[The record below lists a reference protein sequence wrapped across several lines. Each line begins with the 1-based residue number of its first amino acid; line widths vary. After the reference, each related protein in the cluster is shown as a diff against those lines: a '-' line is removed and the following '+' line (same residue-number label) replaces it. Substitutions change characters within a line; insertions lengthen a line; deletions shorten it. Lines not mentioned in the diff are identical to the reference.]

1 MTFVCKVRGCLSDQ
15 NTKIDGREISLFAFP
30 EDDTRRQQWMKNCKL
45 VLDPCDENDSL
56 YICELHFE
64 KSYFTTSNELKTNAI
79 PTIFRNGEDLQ
90 RKRKAENNEQVESL
104 KILPSKQKNLDED
117 SHSLVTPP
125 QSPFTQLGETV
136 EESSLENKT
145 NLFKELVN
153 GSDATTSM
161 PYKEI
166 EIGKNIYRLTIQIEK
181 IHAEPD
187 SDTKEPIVLPNQE
200 VEDTAISNNE
210 MLILKNE
217 PESSEMNNEPPAEKM
232 VKINKVKKPSC
243 LKGGC
248 KLKKVVYEMKPAFQ
262 CEQCN
267 KYYVMKK
274 YNAQI
279 EKTNICTVCQK
290 SYASPQSLYL
300 HIKKHFICD
309 MCQTECNSRLSFDIH
324 VKSHVNT
331 DPLFPYKCHRC
342 IEIFDTKEEIR
353 NHYILMHP
361 SIKFEGIGRAKISP
375 VIQLTQQEYLCPTCN
390 ITFRNEHAYRNHIN
404 CHTQK
409 EGIRCNIAEPSN
421 IISVPTPITGGQIG
435 ILRAVTFS
443 CRVCSKEFDNVAEVD
458 QHTRTH
464 LENAEEHKC
473 NICKKMF
480 KTNMQLNEHLKHHL
494 SRAHPCPICP
504 KAFINRTTLKIH
516 LKTHGDS

>member
-1 MTFVCKVRGCLSDQ
+1 MTFACKVRGCLSDQ

-30 EDDTRRQQWMKNCKL
+30 EDDTRRQQWIKNCRL
-45 VLDPCDENDSL
+45 VLNSCDGNDSL
-56 YICELHFE
+56 YVCELHFE
-64 KSYFTTSNELKTNAI
+64 KNYFTASNELKTNAI

-90 RKRKAENNEQVESL
+90 RKRKAENNEQVESS
-104 KILPSKQKNLDED
+104 KILPSKQKNLDDD

-125 QSPFTQLGETV
+125 QSPFTQLGENI
-136 EESSLENKT
+136 EESNLENKT
-145 NLFKELVN
+145 NAFKEPVN
-153 GSDATTSM
+153 GTDPTTST
-161 PYKEI
+161 PYKEMD
-166 EIGKNIYRLTIQIEK
+166 IGKNIYRLTIQIEK
-181 IHAEPD
+181 IQAEPE
-187 SDTKEPIVLPNQE
+187 SDTKEPVILSNQE
-200 VEDTAISNNE
+200 VEDFAISNNE
-210 MLILKNE
+210 MLIFKDE
-217 PESSEMNNEPPAEKM
+217 PEMNDEPPAEKM
-232 VKINKVKKPSC
+232 VKISKVKKPPC
-243 LKGGC
+243 IKGGC
-248 KLKKVVYEMKPAFQ
+248 KLKKAMYGTKPAFQ
-262 CEQCN
+262 CEECN

-274 YNAQI
+274 CNAQI
-279 EKTNICTVCQK
+279 EKTNVCSVCQK
-290 SYASPQSLYL
+290 SFASPQSLYL
-300 HIKKHFICD
+300 HVKKHFVCD
-309 MCQTECNSRLSFDIH
+309 MCLTECSSRMSFDKH
-324 VKSHVNT
+324 AKSHVST

-342 IEIFDTKEEIR
+342 FEIFDTKDEIR
-353 NHYILMHP
+353 NHYVLMHP
-361 SIKFEGIGRAKISP
+361 SIKLEGIGRAKVSP
-375 VIQLTQQEYLCPTCN
+375 VTVQVPQQEYLCPTCN
-390 ITFRNEHAYRNHIN
+390 ITFRNEHAYRNHVN

-421 IISVPTPITGGQIG
+421 IISVPTPLTGGQIG

-480 KTNMQLNEHLKHHL
+480 KTSAQLNEHLKHHL